1 LARKQKTEDIEVS
14 FLTELRSRI
23 KEHRLPI
30 FAAAVAFFGFIAMIP
45 ALAAAVSITGLVADT
60 DVLITEVESALEAS
74 PEETRNFLTA
84 QIRSIADG
92 SDSGAGIAAVVGIAL
107 SLFSASGAVGQL
119 MEALNVVFDRRESRN
134 FVIKR
139 LTALGLLFGTI
150 VTLAAMVFAM
160 TVVPALINSFVDS
173 PGVSILINVGR
184 FVGLGLFMVFAL
196 TVLYR
201 VGPSANVAR
210 QRELVPGGKGSLLS
224 KGAVL
229 GTVLIVLAS
238 WGFGFFANN
247 FGSYN
252 ETYGT
257 LAAIVVVLL
266 WLQLLALAVLVGAEA
281 HAIMELRRVREAR
294 SDAGLSRDVPVLDY
308 SRDVPVLDHSRDVPV
323 LDHSRDVPVLD

>member
-1 LARKQKTEDIEVS
+1 MARKSNQEVDAEVG
-14 FLTELRSRI
+14 FVAELRSRI

-45 ALAAAVSITGLVADT
+45 ALAAAVSITALVADT
-60 DVLITEVESALEAS
+60 DILIAEVDSALEAS
-74 PEETRNFLTA
+74 PEETREFLGA
-84 QIRSIADG
+84 QIRSIAEGGDN
-92 SDSGAGIAAVVGIAL
+92 SAGIAAFVGIAL

-134 FVIKR
+134 FVVKR
-139 LTALGLLFGTI
+139 LTALLLLLGTI
-150 VTLAAMVFAM
+150 LTLAAMVFAM
-160 TVVPALINSFVDS
+160 SVVPALITSFVDS
-173 PGVSILINVGR
+173 PGVSVLINIGR

-201 VGPSANVAR
+201 FGPSR
-210 QRELVPGGKGSLLS
+210 DGDRERELVPGGKSVLLS
-224 KGAVL
+224 KGALL
-229 GTVLIVLAS
+229 GTILVVVVS

-281 HAIMELRRVREAR
+281 HAIIEQRKIREAR
-294 SDAGLSRDVPVLDY
+294 ANAGLSRQVPAV
-308 SRDVPVLDHSRDVPV
+308 SK
-323 LDHSRDVPVLD
+323 